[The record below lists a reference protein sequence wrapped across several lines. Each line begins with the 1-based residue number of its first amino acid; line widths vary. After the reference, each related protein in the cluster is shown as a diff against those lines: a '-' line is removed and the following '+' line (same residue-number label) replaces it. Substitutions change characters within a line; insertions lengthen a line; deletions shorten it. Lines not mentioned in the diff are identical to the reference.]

1 MKVLA
6 LSGGVGGAKL
16 AVGLANVLAPENLTI
31 MTNTGDDFTH
41 LGLRICPDLD
51 TVMYTLAGLNNTE
64 VGWGRKDES
73 WDFMKSLSS
82 IGGEDWFQL
91 GDRDLAIHVERTRR
105 LKEGESLSQ
114 VTAAL
119 SAKLGVRHALVPM
132 SDDEIATVVETPNGD
147 LPFQHYFVRD
157 RCEHHVNAVRFEGAD
172 KASLA
177 PAIVAALADP
187 DLGAIVICPSNP
199 FLSVDPLL
207 SIPGA
212 REALR
217 DSPAPVVAVSPIVGG
232 RAIKGP
238 TAKMMEEMGMPTT
251 PSSVAKHYGDL
262 LDGFIM
268 DEVDGVEALAVD
280 KLGVR
285 AILSKTIMNTLGDK
299 MHLAEVSLNFA
310 LGLKG

>member
-64 VGWGRKDES
+64 LGWGRKDES

-105 LKEGESLSQ
+105 LAAGETLSE

-119 SAKLGVRHALVPM
+119 SGKLGVRHSLVPM
-132 SDDEIATVVETPNGD
+132 SNDEIATVVETPNGD

-157 RCEHHVNAVRFEGAD
+157 RCDHHVNAVRFEGAET
-172 KASLA
+172 AALS
-177 PAIVAALADP
+177 PGIQSALADP
-187 DLGAIVICPSNP
+187 ELGAIVICPSNP
-199 FLSVDPLL
+199 FLSVDPVL

-212 REALR
+212 RDALKA
-217 DSPAPVVAVSPIVGG
+217 SLAPVVAVSPIVGG

-280 KLGVR
+280 KLGIR

-310 LGLKG
+310 LGLKD

>member
-1 MKVLA
+1 VKVLA

-16 AVGLANVLAPENLTI
+16 ALGLANVLAPEDLTI

-51 TVMYTLAGLNNTE
+51 TVMYTLAGIANPD

-105 LKEGESLSQ
+105 LSEGESLSE

-119 SAKLGVRHALVPM
+119 SSKLGVRHALVPM
-132 SDDEIATVVETPNGD
+132 SDDEIATVVETPEGE

-157 RCEHHVNAVRFEGAD
+157 RCDHHVNAVRFDGAD
-172 KASLA
+172 KAALS
-177 PAIVAALADP
+177 PGIIQALADP
-187 DLGAIVICPSNP
+187 DLGVIVICPSNP

-212 REALR
+212 RAALKN
-217 DSPAPVVAVSPIVGG
+217 SPAPVVAVSPIVGG

-238 TAKMMEEMGMPTT
+238 TAKMMTEMGMPTT

-268 DEVDGVEALAVD
+268 DEVDGLEALAVD
-280 KLGVR
+280 KLGIN

>member
-16 AVGLANVLAPENLTI
+16 ALGLANVLAPDDLTI

-51 TVMYTLAGLNNTE
+51 TVMYTLAGINNTE
-64 VGWGRKDES
+64 LGWGRKDES

-91 GDRDLAIHVERTRR
+91 GDRDLAIHIERTRR
-105 LKEGESLSQ
+105 LAEGESLSE
-114 VTAAL
+114 VTAAI
-119 SAKLGVRHALVPM
+119 SAKLGVRHKLVPM
-132 SDDEIATVVETPNGD
+132 SDDEVATVVETEGGD

-157 RCEHHVNAVRFEGAD
+157 RCDHEVKAVRFEGAD
-172 KASLA
+172 KAALS
-177 PAIVAALADP
+177 PAIKDALADP
-187 DLGAIVICPSNP
+187 DLGVIVICPSNP
-199 FLSVDPLL
+199 FLSVDPVLA
-207 SIPGA
+207 IPGV
-212 REALR
+212 REALKA
-217 DSPAPVVAVSPIVGG
+217 SPAPVVAVSPIVAG

-238 TAKMMEEMGMPTT
+238 TAKMMAEMGMPTT

-262 LDGFIM
+262 LDGFVM
-268 DEVDGVEALAVD
+268 DEVDGIEALKVD
-280 KLGVR
+280 KLGIA
-285 AILSKTIMNTLGDK
+285 AILSKTIMNSLGDRA
-299 MHLAEVSLNFA
+299 HLAEVTLNFA